1 MTTPEFMIMNPSLDT
16 LVREVVAAIQS
27 GEATLSPA
35 PVMLYGWQYCATMQR
50 VAPLDAPTHPL
61 PPQKR
66 KQKGAEPVQSAV
78 DVSIQGADA
87 SQA

>member
-27 GEATLSPA
+27 GEATLAPA

-50 VAPLDAPTHPL
+50 VAPLEAPTPPL

-66 KQKGAEPVQSAV
+66 KQKPTDSVQGAV
-78 DVSIQGADA
+78 DGGIQGVDA
-87 SQA
+87 SAA